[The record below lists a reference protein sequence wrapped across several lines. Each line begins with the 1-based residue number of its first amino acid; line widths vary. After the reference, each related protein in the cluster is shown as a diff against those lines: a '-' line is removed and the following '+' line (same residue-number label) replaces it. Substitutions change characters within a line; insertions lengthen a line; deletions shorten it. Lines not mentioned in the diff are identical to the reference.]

1 MPRSTSNRIHAHGRP
16 ADELDRAATLR
27 LFLIMARA
35 MRSLRTLLRENLK
48 HWDLS
53 PSEFAVLEALLH
65 KGPVSLSVL
74 AELVLASGPAI
85 TYTAKGLEK
94 RDLLRRRPS
103 VKDQRV
109 VVAELTTAG
118 RRLIERIFPEH
129 VDEMQRA
136 MRGLNRVEKRQAAEL
151 LKALGRGMPTLGDV
165 AK

>member
-1 MPRSTSNRIHAHGRP
+1 MSKSTSNRIHAYGRP

-35 MRSLRTLLRENLK
+35 MRSVSTLLREHLK

-65 KGPVSLSVL
+65 KGPVPLSVL
-74 AELVLASGPAI
+74 AELVLTSGPGI

-94 RDLLRRRPS
+94 RDLLRRRSS

-118 RRLIERIFPEH
+118 RRLIERVFAAH

-151 LKALGRGMPTLGDV
+151 LKALGRGVPTLSDV